1 MEYEKL
7 KEKVKNLGFR
17 VTKDVKGK
25 RVKLSKKELMAKLPK
40 KTSLENQ
47 AKSAKKFIKV
57 CKMVLKEAEPTQ
69 PRAPRVVR
77 QPVRVSPRRVAP
89 PPPPPPHLLH
99 QRTHA
104 PLSWPILGLIS
115 SDAVSRTPKSYFI
128 YTLSQPFSLD
138 QYTL

>member
-40 KTSLENQ
+40 KTKGEPSLENQ

-57 CKMVLKEAEPTQ
+57 CKMVLKEAEPAQ
-69 PRAPRVVR
+69 PKAPRQAVR
-77 QPVRVSPRRVAP
+77 TSPRRMAP
-89 PPPPPPHLLH
+89 PPPPPPPPPPRPMSLNPRAALMADLKANLKK
-99 QRTHA
+99 R
-104 PLSWPILGLIS
+104 GL
-115 SDAVSRTPKSYFI
+115 ANN
-128 YTLSQPFSLD
+128 
-138 QYTL
+138 

>member
-1 MEYEKL
+1 MEYKKL

-25 RVKLSKKELMAKLPK
+25 RVRLSKKELMAKLPK
-40 KTSLENQ
+40 KKTKGEPSLENQ

-77 QPVRVSPRRVAP
+77 QPVRVSPRRVGP
-89 PPPPPPHLLH
+89 PPPPPPPPKNARAALMADL
-99 QRTHA
+99 RA
-104 PLSWPILGLIS
+104 NLKRRGL
-115 SDAVSRTPKSYFI
+115 ANT
-128 YTLSQPFSLD
+128 
-138 QYTL
+138 

>member
-40 KTSLENQ
+40 KTRGEPSLENQ

-57 CKMVLKEAEPTQ
+57 CKMVLKEAEPNQ
-69 PRAPRVVR
+69 PRMR
-77 QPVRVSPRRVAP
+77 QPVRVSPRRVAAPMAP
-89 PPPPPPHLLH
+89 PPPRPMSLNPRAALMADLKADLKK
-99 QRTHA
+99 R
-104 PLSWPILGLIS
+104 GL
-115 SDAVSRTPKSYFI
+115 ANN
-128 YTLSQPFSLD
+128 
-138 QYTL
+138 